1 MAWWNHNPPESYY
14 RQESGLMA
22 SRLSER
28 IMTTQSGLSF
38 LCFIVA
44 FVDSFPPGNE
54 NWYWNQ
60 RGEEGRR
67 GVGEGRSAAFESA
80 GIRNPVSQHPRPL
93 EICPSA
99 DLRGFQACLFSVTS
113 ITVCFPYPSRDL
125 MRLFYSLDLVNG
137 ARPLLWFLAPQ

>member
-1 MAWWNHNPPESYY
+1 
-14 RQESGLMA
+14 MA
-22 SRLSER
+22 SRLFER
-28 IMTTQSGLSF
+28 ITTTQSGLSF

-44 FVDSFPPGNE
+44 FADSFPPGNE

-80 GIRNPVSQHPRPL
+80 CIRNPVSQHPRPL
-93 EICPSA
+93 VICPSA

-113 ITVCFPYPSRDL
+113 ITVRFPEEWGPYVCYSDGSRQKGQVFKLLGFRNPYPSGPS
-125 MRLFYSLDLVNG
+125 LFIGS
-137 ARPLLWFLAPQ
+137 